1 MSNDT
6 LRRIMSKKSENKII
20 ASNKKAWHDYHLET
34 QFEAGLVLEGWEIK
48 SIRAGHVQLKESYIL
63 LKNNEA
69 WLFGAQITPLK
80 TVSTHITPDPLRSRK
95 LLLHQK
101 EIQKLWVAKNREG
114 YTIVPLDLHWFKNRV
129 KINIAIAKGK
139 KQHDKR
145 AAIKERDW
153 NREKQR
159 LLKH

>member
-1 MSNDT
+1 
-6 LRRIMSKKSENKII
+6 MSKTSSENKLI
-20 ASNKKAWHDYHLET
+20 ASNKKAWHDYTIET

-63 LKNNEA
+63 LKSNEA
-69 WLFGAQITPLK
+69 WLFGAHITPLK
-80 TVSTHITPDPLRSRK
+80 TASTHIDPDPLRTRK
-95 LLLHQK
+95 LLLNRK
-101 EIQKLWVAKNREG
+101 EINKLFVAKDREG
-114 YTIVPLDLHWFKNRV
+114 YTIVPLDLHWFHNRV

-145 AAIKERDW
+145 AATKDREW

-159 LLKH
+159 ILKR